1 MKLIV
6 GLGNPGKK
14 YSATRHN
21 IGFQII
27 DLIQKESDFNFS
39 TWQKNSKFQAEI
51 STGTFNDD
59 KIILAKPLTF
69 MNESGRAIQA
79 IVAYYKLAPLDIIII
94 HDDLDL
100 PIGKYKFQKD
110 ISSAGHN
117 GIKSI
122 IELLGTQMFHRVRIG
137 IGKQD
142 KEKQG
147 KTENFVLHNFSI
159 MEKLKLR
166 PLKNQIIEQIKTL
179 L

>member
-21 IGFQII
+21 IGFQIVDI
-27 DLIQKESDFNFS
+27 FQKENPGFS
-39 TWQKNSKFQAEI
+39 SWQKNSKFQAEI
-51 STGTFNDD
+51 SEGNLGQE
-59 KIILAKPLTF
+59 KIILAKPNTF
-69 MNESGRAIQA
+69 MNESGRAVQA
-79 IVAYYKLAPLDIIII
+79 IVHYYKMAPLDIVII

-100 PIGKYKFQKD
+100 PIGKYKIQKD

-122 IELLGTQMFHRVRIG
+122 IEKLGTQMFHRVRIG
-137 IGKQD
+137 ISKQD
-142 KEKQG
+142 KEKRG
-147 KTENFVLHNFSI
+147 KTENFVLNNFSI